1 MLGVT
6 YTNRA
11 VLESDTSG
19 KDKKKKK
26 DKVLDAGN

>member
-11 VLESDTSG
+11 VLESDAGG

-26 DKVLDAGN
+26 DKVLGAGN